1 MSMRQTICRPLAA
14 AIPIFAV
21 AIPILMSTARAQQP
35 TASYTPSPYSY
46 TTQRKVEVTHGAV
59 VSAHPLASAVGLAIL
74 KKGGNA
80 VDAAIATQFALAVVY
95 PGAGNIGGGGF
106 MVAHLTRRSLGEGGP
121 HPNPAAKSAGPQSA
135 PKKPGAA
142 SASTGLDLAIDFR
155 EKAPAAATRDMYLD
169 SSGNPVQGLSENG
182 HLAAGVPGT
191 IAGIFA
197 ELKYAKLPIAQLIQ
211 PAIDLAEKG
220 FVITSAEARNL
231 NGTRNAFKKY
241 NTVQPVFIK
250 DGDWKAGDTLV
261 QKDLAKTL
269 RLIRDHGAKGFYEGE
284 TAQLIL
290 AEMQRGKGIVTAAD
304 LESYKAIE
312 RTPTVFSY
320 HDHTIVTMPL
330 PSSGGVVLQQML
342 KMVEDQPL
350 ASYGFESVKAVHIM
364 AEVERLAYA
373 DRAQYLGDRDYY
385 AVPVDTL
392 VSAAYLR
399 RRLARIPPAKAGKST
414 EIKAGVLSPASE
426 ETTHLEVIDA
436 QGNAVSI
443 TTTLNG
449 GYGNRVVVG
458 GAGFFLNN
466 EMDDFSIKP
475 GIPNMYGAV
484 GAEANAIVPGKRMLS
499 SMSPTIVLDSG
510 KVSLVVG
517 TPGGT
522 TITTSVF
529 QTLVDILDFDL
540 SPEDAVN
547 LPKFHHQWL
556 PDDIYVEPAFS
567 TATEDSLKVMGYQV
581 ARRGSIGRTEVI
593 KVYPGPGHRI
603 VAVGDRRGDDTAMG
617 Y

>member
-1 MSMRQTICRPLAA
+1 MKFI
-14 AIPIFAV
+14 IF
-21 AIPILMSTARAQQP
+21 IPILLSTAGFAQQVPPSYQP
-35 TASYTPSPYSY
+35 TPYSY

-80 VDAAIATQFALAVVY
+80 VDAAIATQLALAVVY
-95 PGAGNIGGGGF
+95 PAAGNIGGGGF
-106 MVAHLTRRSLGEGGP
+106 MVAHLVK
-121 HPNPAAKSAGPQSA
+121 NPAAKTRP
-135 PKKPGAA
+135 
-142 SASTGLDLAIDFR
+142 LDIALDFR

-169 SSGNPVQGLSENG
+169 PSGNPVQGLSENG
-182 HLAAGVPGT
+182 HLASGVPGT

-220 FVITSAEARNL
+220 FAITEAEARSL

-241 NTVQPVFIK
+241 NTVQPVFMK
-250 DGDWKAGDTLV
+250 DGDWKAGDTLI

-269 RLIRDHGAKGFYEGE
+269 RLIRDKGANGFYEGE

-290 AEMQRGKGIVTAAD
+290 AEMKRGKGIITAAD
-304 LESYKAIE
+304 LQGFKAVE
-312 RTPTVFSY
+312 RTPTIFSY
-320 HDHTIVTMPL
+320 HGHTIVTMPL
-330 PSSGGVVLQQML
+330 PSSSGVVLQQML

-350 ASYGFESVKAVHIM
+350 ASYGFESVKAVHLM

-385 AVPVDTL
+385 SVPVDTL
-392 VSAAYLR
+392 VSAAYLQ
-399 RRLARIPPAKAGKST
+399 RRLAQIPPAKAGKST
-414 EIKAGVLSPASE
+414 VIKAGVLSPASE

-475 GIPNMYGAV
+475 GVPNMYGAV
-484 GAEANAIVPGKRMLS
+484 GAEANSIVPGKRMLS

-529 QTLVDILDFDL
+529 QTIVDILDFGL

-593 KVYPGPGHRI
+593 KVYPGHDHKTTI
-603 VAVGDRRGDDTAMG
+603 VAVGDHRGDDTAMG